1 MNHTLWVDYDH
12 RALGTTKDRL
22 DVVKPAHLTAFVCK
36 QTLRQTMVL
45 GESFVRIHRTYGY
58 GNHLRAG
65 ALVIGPT
72 VSHAAHL
79 LCTDRS
85 FVFGIENKRYHFAAM
100 VG

>member
-1 MNHTLWVDYDH
+1 MNHAFGIDH
-12 RALGTTKDRL
+12 DDRALRTTKDRL

-45 GESFVRIHRTYGY
+45 GESFVRIYRAYGY
-58 GNHLRAG
+58 ANHLRAG
-65 ALVIGPT
+65 TLVISPA

-79 LCTDRS
+79 LCADGS